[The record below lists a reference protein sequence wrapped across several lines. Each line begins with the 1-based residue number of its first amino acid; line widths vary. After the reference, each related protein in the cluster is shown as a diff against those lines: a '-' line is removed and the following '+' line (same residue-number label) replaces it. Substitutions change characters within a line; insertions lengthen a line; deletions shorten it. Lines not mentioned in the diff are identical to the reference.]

1 VGCAAVTPTL
11 PSTVPPKAA
20 AQRVGQSHD
29 TGATDASAGDRELKG
44 LRLEQFLRWMLPI
57 AMGFLAAY
65 VGLAVVWRSAALAI
79 GAVAVFVYA
88 VALAIS
94 RGLARRKEIAKAAL
108 VSGVALQLMLAIGA
122 VGLRYQF
129 AALLLISLAGV
140 ALVLP
145 FLGGRA
151 LRNYMLFA
159 MLMGCWIVAVDFVFD
174 PGFEQPPRWFQLLSL
189 STAVI
194 AAFGLTLR
202 MLWVDA
208 TRLRLLLD
216 RANEAV
222 RLREE
227 FLAVASHELN
237 TPLTPLALK
246 LDALAKAAAKSS
258 DQPFASVV
266 AGHVD
271 GSRKQVRRLARLVGD
286 LLDVTRLEAG
296 RLSVRPE
303 PMDLV
308 ELTRSVVT
316 RYEPQA
322 QAAGSAVALE
332 TPHARVEG
340 QWDPARLEQILDNL
354 LSNAIKYGHGK
365 PIHVQVTNGVE
376 HAVVAVK
383 DFGIGVPR
391 EAQARIFERFERAV
405 SAANYGGLGLGL
417 YISRNLAWS
426 MGGELSVESQPGVE
440 TTFTLKLPVAAAT
453 ASQSA

>member
-1 VGCAAVTPTL
+1 MVG
-11 PSTVPPKAA
+11 
-20 AQRVGQSHD
+20 QQSHD
-29 TGATDASAGDRELKG
+29 AGSADARASDRELKG
-44 LRLEQFLRWMLPI
+44 VRLEQFLRWMLPI
-57 AMGFLAAY
+57 AVGFLAAY
-65 VGLAVVWRSAALAI
+65 VGLAIVWSSAALAT
-79 GAVAVFVYA
+79 GAVAVLVYV

-94 RGLARRKEIAKAAL
+94 RWLARRGEIAKAAL
-108 VSGVALQLMLAIGA
+108 ISGVALQLMLAIGA
-122 VGLRYQF
+122 VALRYQF
-129 AALLLISLAGV
+129 PALLIISLAGV

-145 FLGGRA
+145 FLEGPA

-159 MLMGCWIVAVDFVFD
+159 MGMACWMVAVDFVFD

-246 LDALAKAAAKSS
+246 LDALAKAAARHA

-286 LLDVTRLEAG
+286 LLDVTRLEVG
-296 RLSVRPE
+296 QLSVQPQ

-308 ELTRSVVT
+308 ELTRSVVS
-316 RYEPQA
+316 RHEPQA
-322 QAAGSAVALE
+322 EAVGCAVELTAPAAKL
-332 TPHARVEG
+332 EG

-354 LSNAIKYGHGK
+354 LSNAIKYGRGK
-365 PIHVQVTNGVE
+365 PIRVEVTNG
-376 HAVVAVK
+376 
-383 DFGIGVPR
+383 G
-391 EAQARIFERFERAV
+391 
-405 SAANYGGLGLGL
+405 
-417 YISRNLAWS
+417 
-426 MGGELSVESQPGVE
+426 
-440 TTFTLKLPVAAAT
+440 
-453 ASQSA
+453 